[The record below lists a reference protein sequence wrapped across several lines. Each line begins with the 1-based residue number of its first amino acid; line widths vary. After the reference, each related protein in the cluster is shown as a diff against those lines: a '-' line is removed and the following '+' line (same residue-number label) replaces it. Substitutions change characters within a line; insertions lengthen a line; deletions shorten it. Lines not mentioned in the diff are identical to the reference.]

1 MNVRR
6 IKRPSPAFFVAMI
19 ALFVALGGT
28 AGAVVT
34 AAVPL
39 AKRAIVAD
47 NAKKLGGQSASQI
60 IAAGAKAG
68 AAASAQVPGPAS
80 TGLNLVSRKTSTAS
94 IGAGAVQVFTIACD
108 SGQKVM
114 GGGFSSD
121 GPLIVAV
128 SSGPTDDAT
137 WSVGL
142 FNLDDAGSHN
152 VNLFATCIK

>member
-1 MNVRR
+1 MR
-6 IKRPSPAFFVAMI
+6 RPSPAFVVATI

-39 AKRAIVAD
+39 AKRALVAE
-47 NAKKLGGQSASQI
+47 NAKKLGGQTAAQI
-60 IAAGAKAG
+60 TSKAGSAG
-68 AAASAQVPGPAS
+68 AAASAQVAGPAS
-80 TGLNLVSRKTSTAS
+80 TAAAIVTRKTSSAS
-94 IGAGAVQVFTIACD
+94 IGAGSAQLFTIACD
-108 SGQKVM
+108 SGQKVL

-137 WSVGL
+137 WSVGPL
-142 FNLDDAGSHN
+142 NLDDAAGHN
-152 VNLFATCIK
+152 VSLYATCIK

>member
-1 MNVRR
+1 MQVWR
-6 IKRPSPAFFVAMI
+6 KRPSTALVVSMV

-39 AKRAIVAD
+39 AKRALVAD
-47 NAKKLGGQSASQI
+47 NAKKLAGQTPSQLVSQASSQ
-60 IAAGAKAG
+60 AAT
-68 AAASAQVPGPAS
+68 VPGPAS
-80 TGLNLVSRKTSTAS
+80 TAAGLVTRKTSSAS
-94 IGAGAVQVFTIACD
+94 VGAGAGQVFTIACD
-108 SGQKVM
+108 SGQKVL

-137 WSVGL
+137 WSIGL
-142 FNLDDAGSHN
+142 INLDDGAGHN
-152 VNLFATCIK
+152 VTLYATCLK